1 MDRRDVLAAI
11 LAAFIWGATFPI
23 SALALET
30 TPPVFFT
37 FLRFSCAALFVF
49 AIRRPPVPW
58 PKLLFVGLL
67 LGAGQYGLMF
77 TSMAMGLPAGLAS
90 LLVHTQAFFT
100 ILIAMAVFSERLDGR
115 AAIAVL
121 LALAGLACLIL
132 DRSDAGG
139 LGGIGL
145 ILLAALCGAGGNI
158 ILKSIGQV
166 DMLAVVVWMSLMSP
180 VPLAI
185 LSLLLESNGDPL
197 SLFTTVDWM
206 TAFAVAYSALLATI
220 VVFTIWGRLLVKYD
234 ASNVAPFFLLVP
246 VFGISLSAV
255 ILGERLT
262 AFQITGAGLIFC
274 GLALTLWPR
283 SKRELEAG

>member
-1 MDRRDVLAAI
+1 MDRRDVVAAVF
-11 LAAFIWGATFPI
+11 AAFIWGATFPI
-23 SALALET
+23 SALALES
-30 TPPVFFT
+30 TPPIFFT
-37 FLRFSCAALFVF
+37 FLRFFCAALFVVTI
-49 AIRRPPVPW
+49 ARPRVSW
-58 PKLLFVGLL
+58 WKLTLAGLL

-115 AAIAVL
+115 AAFAVL

-132 DRSDAGG
+132 DRSDASA
-139 LGGIGL
+139 LEGIGL

-158 ILKSIGQV
+158 VLKSMGQV

-180 VPLAI
+180 IPLGI

-197 SLFTTVDWM
+197 SLFAKVGWM

-262 AFQITGAGLIFC
+262 TFQMTGAGLIFC